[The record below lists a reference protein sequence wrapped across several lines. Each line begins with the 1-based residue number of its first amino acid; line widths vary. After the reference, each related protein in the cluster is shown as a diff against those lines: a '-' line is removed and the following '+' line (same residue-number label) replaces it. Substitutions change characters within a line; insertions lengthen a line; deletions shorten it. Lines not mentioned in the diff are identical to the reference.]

1 LTIVTKA
8 ADTCAW
14 LTTTIAEVC
23 AAALTVLTGFVAA
36 LTVLTGF
43 VAAVVVTA
51 LVVVDVVAPVFVLLL
66 AVLLLEV
73 PLLAVLVLLDVPE
86 LAEPSPEPLDAAGAS
101 GAATIVRALLLPA
114 ACTNW

>member
-1 LTIVTKA
+1 MILTKA

-23 AAALTVLTGFVAA
+23 AAALTVLTGV
-36 LTVLTGF
+36 

-73 PLLAVLVLLDVPE
+73 LLLAVLVLLDVPE
-86 LAEPSPEPLDAAGAS
+86 LAEPSPEPLDAAGA
-101 GAATIVRALLLPA
+101 AAVIVRAVLLPA
-114 ACTNW
+114 AWTNS